1 MGLFITLDGLDAS
14 GKETQSALLCS
25 ALRDRG
31 YRVRELSFPMYGE
44 KSAVPVELYLG
55 GALGDRPEDTNAFA
69 ASTFFSVDRY
79 ISYRTDW
86 KRDIDDPETVVISN
100 RYTTANAVHQLSKLP
115 KEQWDAFLSW
125 LWDFEFSKLGL
136 PTPDLILY
144 LEMHP
149 DISMRLIKSRS
160 ESTGRAQDIHEKSRD
175 HLTKSYE
182 AALFAADRLRW
193 NRIRCFA
200 GEEPRPIADIHTEIM
215 ATVDARMRKC
225 KNTVNASL
233 FSC

>member
-1 MGLFITLDGLDAS
+1 MSCKAMVITMGLFITLDGLDAS
-14 GKETQSALLCS
+14 GKETQSARLCS

-55 GALGDRPEDTNAFA
+55 GALGDNPEDTNAYA

-86 KRDIDDPETVVISN
+86 MRDIAEPDTIVVSN

-115 KEQWDAFLSW
+115 KEQWEDFLSW
-125 LWDFEFSKLGL
+125 LWDFEFTKLGL

-144 LEMHP
+144 LEMLP
-149 DISMRLIKSRS
+149 EISMRLLANRTDQ
-160 ESTGRAQDIHEKSRD
+160 TGRTQDIHEKSRD

-182 AALFAADRLRW
+182 AALYAAEHLGW
-193 NRIRCFA
+193 TKIRCFA
-200 GEEPRPIADIHTEIM
+200 GEEPRTIDDIHREIM
-215 ATVDARMRKC
+215 DA
-225 KNTVNASL
+225 VNVKIL
-233 FSC
+233 

>member
-14 GKETQSALLCS
+14 GKETQSARLCA

-69 ASTFFSVDRY
+69 ASTFFSIDRY

-86 KRDIDDPETVVISN
+86 KKDIEDPDTIVVSN

-115 KEQWDAFLSW
+115 KERWDDFLAW
-125 LWDFEFSKLGL
+125 LWDFEFGKLGL
-136 PTPDLILY
+136 PIPDLILY

-149 DISMRLIKSRS
+149 DISMKLLARRS
-160 ESTGRAQDIHEKSRD
+160 SETGRKQDIHEKNKN
-175 HLTKSYE
+175 HLLKSYE
-182 AALFAADRLRW
+182 AAVFASAQLGW
-193 NRIRCFA
+193 NRIRCFDR
-200 GEEPRPIADIHTEIM
+200 EKPRPIDDIHTEIM
-215 ATVDARMRKC
+215 RA
-225 KNTVNASL
+225 VNVKIL
-233 FSC
+233 